1 MRSGLGMSLQSQQLR
16 TWQNGNLPPGGAR
29 GVLPAREDCFRGEL
43 MSRLGFPFPFPF
55 GATGDEWKKSGEEDW
70 IFCRLAWGVA
80 CTEAGRDRR
89 GAGEDMFL

>member
-1 MRSGLGMSLQSQQLR
+1 
-16 TWQNGNLPPGGAR
+16 
-29 GVLPAREDCFRGEL
+29 
-43 MSRLGFPFPFPF
+43 MSRLGSPFPF

-80 CTEAGRDRR
+80 CTEAGRGRR